1 MTSSTRNPRQCVKCR
16 TFLLSVLDEFGNDE
30 KAPLCKACYQNMS
43 QTIHTNSTDSK
54 PVTFFESRARKTE
67 IEIYRNAL
75 LEVKTQLRKGNYIR
89 AYSII
94 NKALGIEI

>member
-1 MTSSTRNPRQCVKCR
+1 MTTPTRNPKKCAKCESY
-16 TFLLSVLDEFGNDE
+16 LLSMLDEFGDP
-30 KAPLCKACYQNMS
+30 KAPLCESCYLNEGFPIS
-43 QTIHTNSTDSK
+43 RKPADSNQAS
-54 PVTFFESRARKTE
+54 FFMANTTKTE
-67 IEIYRNAL
+67 IENYRNAL